1 VGKINGIVAENRCW
15 CRIFEYL
22 VFVEMNFFNYLNR
35 HTFLFV
41 ISLVSTHSFGQ
52 LSEVDHWEMVVSEG
66 EEWKYL
72 VPSFSS
78 ATSWFELDYDDN
90 NWATGA
96 TGIGYGDGDDQTLID
111 PTISL
116 YMRKKF
122 ELLDTGSI
130 AYMVLFMDYDDAFVA
145 YLNGK
150 EIARSNISGTPPAY
164 NALANSLHE
173 ALLYRGIVPEEFQFN
188 YEYAKSIMREGEN
201 ILAIEVHNREA
212 NSSDLTAIP
221 FLSVGVNDSS
231 HIFQDIP
238 EWFMPPADYD
248 LSSLP
253 ILSINTFHNIIAD
266 EPRINAWL
274 SVIDHGK
281 GNINSLEDTPTGYD
295 GWISIEIRGES
306 AQMFPKKSYSFETQD
321 SLGENRNVSLLGL
334 PEENDWILYGPYS
347 DKTLIK
353 NVLSYKL
360 ARDLGRYATR
370 TRYCEVFIN
379 ENYMGL
385 YVLMEKIKQ
394 DKNRVDIATLRE
406 SDISG
411 DQLTG
416 GYIIRVDKLDAND
429 YPSWTAYPEVGQFG
443 EYPVHYQYFDP
454 DGWELQVQQQDYI
467 GNFMKDFEMALNG
480 PYYLHHE
487 MGYKPFVDIQS
498 FVDYMIINELTKN
511 VDAYIFSTYLYKD
524 RDSKGGKLHM
534 GPAWDFNISFGN
546 VDYNNQAVQTYGWLY
561 TDPSR
566 IYFFRRMM
574 NDRIFSNHLNCR
586 WHELRTSVFSND
598 RMFGYIDSLVNELQG
613 PIAKNFKKWTVLGN
627 YIWPN
632 IFIGNTHAEE
642 ISHLK
647 TWLLDRL
654 EWMDD
659 HIPLECITGLDDG
672 QIDGP
677 FVRAYPNP
685 FFDKVRFETN
695 NPENI
700 LQIRI
705 FDKEGRLITSLI
717 HDSLLNTEDPLEWSG
732 KSLMDVKAG
741 LYIALIQMMDGK
753 QVYKKLIRE

>member
-1 VGKINGIVAENRCW
+1 
-15 CRIFEYL
+15 
-22 VFVEMNFFNYLNR
+22 MNFFNYLNR
-35 HTFLFV
+35 YTFLFV

-52 LSEVDHWEMVVSEG
+52 LGEVDHWEMVVSEG

-90 NWATGA
+90 NWATGV
-96 TGIGYGDGDDQTLID
+96 TGIGYGDDDDRTLID

-150 EIARSNISGTPPAY
+150 EIARSNISGTPPVY

-188 YEYAKSIMREGEN
+188 YEHAKSIMREGEN

-231 HIFQDIP
+231 HIYQDIP

-253 ILSINTFHNIIAD
+253 ILSINTFQNIIAD

-274 SVIDHGK
+274 SIIDHGR
-281 GNINSLEDTPTGYD
+281 GNINSLEDAPTGYD
-295 GWISIEIRGES
+295 GWINIEIRGES

-416 GYIIRVDKLDAND
+416 GYIIRVDKQDAND
-429 YPSWTAYPEVGQFG
+429 YPPWTVYPEMSLSG
-443 EYPVHYQYFDP
+443 EYPVQYQYFDP
-454 DGWELQVQQQDYI
+454 DGWELQTQQREYI
-467 GNFMKDFEMALNG
+467 RNFMQEFESALNG
-480 PYYLHHE
+480 PYYLHYE
-487 MGYKPFVDIQS
+487 KGYKPYVDIQS

-511 VDAYIFSTYLYKD
+511 IDAYIFSTYMYKD
-524 RDSKGGKLHM
+524 RDSKGGRLHM
-534 GPAWDFNISFGN
+534 GPVWDFNISFGN

-561 TDPSR
+561 TDPGR
-566 IYFFRRMM
+566 MYWFRRMM
-574 NDRIFSNHLNCR
+574 KDRIFSNSLNCR
-586 WHELRTSVFSND
+586 WHELRSSVFSNEHI
-598 RMFGYIDSLVNELQG
+598 FGYIDSLVNELHG
-613 PIAKNFKKWTVLGN
+613 PVTKNFKKWPVLGS

-632 IFIGNTHAEE
+632 IFIGNTYAEE

-647 TWLLDRL
+647 TWLLNRL
-654 EWMDD
+654 AWMDVY
-659 HIPLECITGLDDG
+659 IPVECITGLEG
-672 QIDGP
+672 EKIDGEHVKV
-677 FVRAYPNP
+677 FPNP
-685 FFDKVRFETN
+685 FFDEVRFETEGPN
-695 NPENI
+695 
-700 LQIRI
+700 QIKQIQI
-705 FDKEGRLITSLI
+705 FDKEGRMIKKISP
-717 HDSLLNTEDPLEWSG
+717 DVGSD
-732 KSLMDVKAG
+732 KDRLMDWSEKNFNFSHLNSG
-741 LYIALIQMMDGK
+741 LFIFLIEMKDGK
-753 QVYKKLIRE
+753 RVYKKLIKK